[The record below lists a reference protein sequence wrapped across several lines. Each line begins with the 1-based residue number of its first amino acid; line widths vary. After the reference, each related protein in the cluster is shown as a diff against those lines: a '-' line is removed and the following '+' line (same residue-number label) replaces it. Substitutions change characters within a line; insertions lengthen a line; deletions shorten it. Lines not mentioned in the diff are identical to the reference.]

1 MNDSAQKKRQYAKF
15 QTSTDLLK
23 SSLLFA
29 TLLAAILL
37 ASACSPSA
45 SGASGSEWKTSPI
58 ARGTIEQTVSSTGT
72 LKAVGT
78 VSVLA
83 QVTGTLDTVAVDFN
97 DSVRKGQLLARVNTD
112 KLAIALK
119 EANAALEK
127 ARAQHEFNEL
137 EYTQNKKLFEQK
149 LISESELASYKLA
162 WLSSRA
168 SLIQAE
174 AAEETARLN
183 IEEYATVLS
192 PVDGI
197 VLDRAV
203 QAGQTVVGSGNTN
216 TELFTLAESL
226 EAMEIEVLVD
236 ELDISSIQEGMAV
249 RFTVEAWGER
259 QYEGRVT
266 QIRKLPTT
274 SNNVVSY
281 TVIVSTSNTDESLL
295 PGMTATA
302 DFIVTSKEDVVMVP
316 SAALR
321 FTPSEEIVAAAR
333 RELFVARLDEQGL
346 DTTARKAAIAEY
358 DAAQIA
364 TKTAAEQAKTTNGA
378 TNSTGSSL
386 LGGGMPMPGMMPPP
400 GGTRQLSG
408 GSRTGTSSRG
418 AGTSGTA
425 TAAAG
430 RRPIWTL
437 EDDGSLALHMVKTGA
452 SDAVNTELIDAEDL
466 LGKKVITRANISK
479 E

>member
-1 MNDSAQKKRQYAKF
+1 MNDTSRKGRLFSTQQSSVVPGVSCILSA
-15 QTSTDLLK
+15 TV
-23 SSLLFA
+23 
-29 TLLAAILL
+29 LAAILA
-37 ASACSPSA
+37 ASGCSPA
-45 SGASGSEWKTSPI
+45 GSGASGSEWKTSPI

-259 QYEGRVT
+259 AYEGAVT

-281 TVIVSTSNTDESLL
+281 TVIVSTSNKDESLL

-302 DFIVTSKEDVVMVP
+302 DFIVTSKEDVVIVP
-316 SAALR
+316 STALR
-321 FTPSEEIVAAAR
+321 FSPPQDIVAAAR
-333 RELFVARLDEQGL
+333 RDLFVARLDDQGL
-346 DTTARKAAIAEY
+346 DAAARKAAIAEY
-358 DAAQIA
+358 DTAQA
-364 TKTAAEQAKTTNGA
+364 AAEQAKTTNGA
-378 TNSTGSSL
+378 ANSTGSSL

-400 GGTRQLSG
+400 GGTQQLSG
-408 GSRTGTSSRG
+408 SSRTGTTSRS
-418 AGTSGTA
+418 AGTNGA
-425 TAAAG
+425 AAAG
-430 RRPIWTL
+430 RRAIWTL

-452 SDAVNTELIDAEDL
+452 SDAVNTELLDAEDL
-466 LGKKVITRANISK
+466 LGKRVITRASISK

>member
-1 MNDSAQKKRQYAKF
+1 MNDSARKGRRFPTQG
-15 QTSTDLLK
+15 TSRAPRISVFFPVTI
-23 SSLLFA
+23 
-29 TLLAAILL
+29 LAAILA
-37 ASACSPSA
+37 ASACSPA
-45 SGASGSEWKTSPI
+45 GSGTTGSEWKTSPI

-97 DSVRKGQLLARVNTD
+97 DSVKKGQLLARVNTD

-203 QAGQTVVGSGNTN
+203 QVKKLTLQT
-216 TELFTLAESL
+216 
-226 EAMEIEVLVD
+226 
-236 ELDISSIQEGMAV
+236 
-249 RFTVEAWGER
+249 
-259 QYEGRVT
+259 
-266 QIRKLPTT
+266 
-274 SNNVVSY
+274 
-281 TVIVSTSNTDESLL
+281 
-295 PGMTATA
+295 
-302 DFIVTSKEDVVMVP
+302 
-316 SAALR
+316 
-321 FTPSEEIVAAAR
+321 
-333 RELFVARLDEQGL
+333 
-346 DTTARKAAIAEY
+346 
-358 DAAQIA
+358 
-364 TKTAAEQAKTTNGA
+364 
-378 TNSTGSSL
+378 
-386 LGGGMPMPGMMPPP
+386 
-400 GGTRQLSG
+400 
-408 GSRTGTSSRG
+408 
-418 AGTSGTA
+418 
-425 TAAAG
+425 
-430 RRPIWTL
+430 
-437 EDDGSLALHMVKTGA
+437 
-452 SDAVNTELIDAEDL
+452 
-466 LGKKVITRANISK
+466 
-479 E
+479 

>member
-1 MNDSAQKKRQYAKF
+1 MNDSARKGRRFPTQG
-15 QTSTDLLK
+15 TSRAPRISVFFPVTI
-23 SSLLFA
+23 
-29 TLLAAILL
+29 LAAILA
-37 ASACSPSA
+37 ASACSPA
-45 SGASGSEWKTSPI
+45 GSGTTGSEWKTSPI

-97 DSVRKGQLLARVNTD
+97 DSVKKGQLLARVNTD

-236 ELDISSIQEGMAV
+236 ELDISGIREGMAV

-259 QYEGRVT
+259 QYEGKVA

-281 TVIVSTSNTDESLL
+281 TVIVSTSNKDESLL

-302 DFIVTSKEDVVMVP
+302 DFIVTSKEDVVIIP

-321 FTPSEEIVAAAR
+321 FSPPEELAAAAR
-333 RELFVARLDEQGL
+333 RELFIARLDEQAL
-346 DTTARKAAIAEY
+346 DAAARKTAIAEY
-358 DAAQIA
+358 DAAQLA
-364 TKTAAEQAKTTNGA
+364 AAQAKEANGTAAP
-378 TNSTGSSL
+378 SSSSL
-386 LGGGMPMPGMMPPP
+386 LGGGVPMPRMMQPP
-400 GGTRQLSG
+400 GGTRQQGSG
-408 GSRTGTSSRG
+408 SGSGSRSATA
-418 AGTSGTA
+418 AGTAGS
-425 TAAAG
+425 AAAG
-430 RRPIWTL
+430 RRAIWTL
-437 EDDGSLALHMVKTGA
+437 EDDGTLALHMVKTGA
-452 SDAVNTELIDAEDL
+452 SDAVNTEIVDAEAL